1 MNGYNLTHR
10 FFDWAFS
17 HRADFK
23 PTVSAL
29 YFYLIEVCNK
39 LGWKP
44 EFSISAKECMEGMGV
59 SGYNTYKQAFDILC
73 EHGFIKLLKKSC
85 NSYQANIITLLN
97 FDRVKR
103 EVIEEILDSRMD
115 GFKYQDLLNKEHI
128 FKKIYSRF
136 SEDELNS
143 EYEYLKTNYTRVR
156 FSMNIKTTKL
166 KVLEKLMK

>member
-1 MNGYNLTHR
+1 MISDAVTDPESLKSKFEQESSDRLMTMYNST
-10 FFDWAFS
+10 
-17 HRADFK
+17 
-23 PTVSAL
+23 
-29 YFYLIEVCNK
+29 
-39 LGWKP
+39 G
-44 EFSISAKECMEGMGV
+44 G
-59 SGYNTYKQAFDILC
+59 
-73 EHGFIKLLKKSC
+73 
-85 NSYQANIITLLN
+85 LN